1 MGANDT
7 VGAAEEEAMSANL
20 RGVLWMAGTV
30 LSFCAMAVAA
40 RQLLRHMGTF
50 EILFFRTG
58 VAWLLVLALAARA
71 GPATLKTRRLG
82 LHVWRNGMHLLGQS
96 SWVYALSLL
105 PLATV
110 FAIEF
115 TSPIWTAVL
124 AVWLLGERM
133 NRGRAA
139 MLALG
144 LAGVLA
150 ILRPGL
156 GVFQP
161 AALVMLVGSLAFAI
175 QFIATKQ
182 LSSTE
187 SPLAVLFW
195 MSAVQTPVCLLVSL
209 PGWSAPVLADLP
221 WILAIGVGSF
231 TAHYCMMRAMKLA
244 DATVVVPV
252 DFFRLPLIA
261 VVGALFY
268 GEAFDPAVFLGAA
281 LIVSGVWI
289 NLAVETRARRARLGP
304 E

>member
-1 MGANDT
+1 
-7 VGAAEEEAMSANL
+7 MSANL
-20 RGVLWMAGTV
+20 RGILWMSGTV

-58 VAWLLVLALAARA
+58 VAWLIVLALALRA
-71 GPATLKTRRLG
+71 GLVTLKTRRLG
-82 LHVWRNGMHLLGQS
+82 LHAWRNLVHLGGQA
-96 SWVYALSLL
+96 SWVYALGAL

-115 TSPIWTAVL
+115 TAPIWTALL
-124 AVWLLGERM
+124 AVAMLGERM
-133 NRGRAA
+133 NRSRAV

-144 LAGVLA
+144 LAGVLV

-161 AALVMLVGSLAFAI
+161 ASLVMLAGSLCFAI

-182 LSSTE
+182 LSGTE

-195 MSAVQTPVCLLVSL
+195 MSAVQTPLCLAVAL
-209 PGWSAPVLADLP
+209 PQWVQPALAELP
-221 WILAIGVGSF
+221 WILGIGVGSF

-244 DATVVVPV
+244 DAMVVAPV

-268 GEAFDPAVFLGAA
+268 AEPFDPAVLGGAA
-281 LIVSGVWI
+281 LIIAGVWYSI
-289 NLAVETRARRARLGP
+289 YREGRQVP
-304 E
+304 